1 MDFLYLLLIILIIL
15 IIFKDR
21 LYFYNEIISFNQTYT
36 ILLFILLIIYEI
48 YRNKN
53 DNEQFSKLKLKLIN
67 NKSILNIPPE
77 LNCLSNQNCY

>member
-48 YRNKN
+48 YRNIN
-53 DNEQFSKLKLKLIN
+53 DNEKFSKLKLIN
-67 NKSILNIPPE
+67 NKSILNIPDE
-77 LNCLSNQNCY
+77 LNCLSNHSCN

>member
-36 ILLFILLIIYEI
+36 ILLFILLII
-48 YRNKN
+48 
-53 DNEQFSKLKLKLIN
+53 
-67 NKSILNIPPE
+67 
-77 LNCLSNQNCY
+77 

>member
-21 LYFYNEIISFNQTYT
+21 LYFYNEIISFNQKYT

-53 DNEQFSKLKLKLIN
+53 DNEQFSKLKLIN